1 MPVTSKFGKYY
12 VPIASR
18 TLDVLEAFRT
28 PQDELTLEQIRTRT
42 GVAHTTAFRI
52 LYTLVHRR
60 YLTQTGKKYRLN
72 PVRRKI
78 KLGFGTLSGDHP
90 FALTIAQSLRVAA
103 NAAGMELIVKDNQR
117 DPQIAIENAQDLVN
131 EGVDV
136 AIEFQRHEHSA
147 PVIADIF
154 ATAGIPTIAV
164 HIPQPGAVYF
174 GADNYR
180 AGWTAGVALAE
191 FAKSHWD
198 DAPELLLLLDIP
210 QGGMALQSRMTGV
223 LRGLE
228 SVAGPFP
235 AEHVVRVDGKGMREA
250 SRQITGG
257 ILRDHPQLRRILVSA
272 ASDESALGAV
282 DALRAAGLAESSA
295 VVGHD
300 GEAEAVREVGRPE
313 SPLIGTVA
321 FFPERYGRGLVS
333 LVLRLLKGEPIAP
346 FHYIEHELID
356 IRNAET
362 YLATSPGST
371 MNLSSQATLAQLSAI

>member
-1 MPVTSKFGKYY
+1 MTTKFGKYY

-52 LYTLVHRR
+52 LYSLVHRR
-60 YLTQTGKKYRLN
+60 YLTQTGKKYRLS

-78 KLGFGTLSGDHP
+78 RLGFGTLSGELP
-90 FALTIAQSLRVAA
+90 FAVTISQSLRVAA
-103 NAAGMELIVKDNQR
+103 TAAGMELIVKDNQR
-117 DPQIAIENAQDLVN
+117 DPRIAIENAQDLVA

-136 AIEFQRHEHSA
+136 AIEFQRHEDAA

-191 FAKSHWD
+191 FAKTRWQD
-198 DAPELLLLLDIP
+198 PAELLLLLDIP
-210 QGGMALQSRMTGV
+210 QGGMATQSRMTGV

-228 SVAGPFP
+228 STAGPFP
-235 AEHVVRVDGKGMREA
+235 ADRVVRVDGRGIREA
-250 SRQITGG
+250 SRAITEA
-257 ILRDHPQLRRILVSA
+257 ILRDRPHLRRILVAA

-282 DALRAAGLAESSA
+282 DALRQAGLALGSA

-300 GEAEAVREVGRPE
+300 GEADAVREVVRPG
-313 SPLIGTVA
+313 SPFIGTVA
-321 FFPERYGRGLVS
+321 FFPERYGRGLIS
-333 LVLRLLKGEPIAP
+333 LVLRLLQGEPIAP

-356 IRNAET
+356 VRNAGI
-362 YLATSPGST
+362 YLATSPGS
-371 MNLSSQATLAQLSAI
+371 NLDLSSQVTLAQLSAI

>member
-1 MPVTSKFGKYY
+1 VTSKFGKYY

-18 TLDVLEAFRT
+18 TLDVLEAFRS
-28 PQDELTLEQIRTRT
+28 PQDELTLEQIRMRT

-60 YLTQTGKKYRLN
+60 YLTQTGKRYRLN

-78 KLGFGTLSGDHP
+78 KIGFGTLSADLP
-90 FALTIAQSLRVAA
+90 FAVTITQSLRVAA

-117 DPQIAIENAQDLVN
+117 DPQIAIENAHDLVS

-191 FAKSHWD
+191 FAKTQWHHAAD
-198 DAPELLLLLDIP
+198 LLVLLDIP

-235 AEHVVRVDGKGMREA
+235 AEHVVRVDGRGTREA
-250 SRQITGG
+250 SKKITEE
-257 ILRDHPQLRRILVSA
+257 ILQERPQVQRLFVGA

-282 DALRAAGLAESSA
+282 DALREAGLAGNSA

-300 GEAEAVREVGRPE
+300 GEYDAVREVLQPA
-313 SPLIGTVA
+313 SPFIGTVA

-356 IRNAET
+356 RQNAAV
-362 YLATSPGST
+362 YLATSPGSST
-371 MNLSSQATLAQLSAI
+371 NLSSQATLAQLCAI